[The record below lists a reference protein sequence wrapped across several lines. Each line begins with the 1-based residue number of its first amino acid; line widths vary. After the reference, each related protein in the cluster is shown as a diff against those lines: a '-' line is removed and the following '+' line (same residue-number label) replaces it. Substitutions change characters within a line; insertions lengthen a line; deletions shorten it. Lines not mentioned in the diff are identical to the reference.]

1 MSVAVVRYNAGN
13 VKSVVNAL
21 ERIGANYRVTD
32 DAQELQSADRVIFP
46 GVGSANSAM
55 EYLRASGLDRTLT
68 SLASPVLGICLGMQ
82 LLCTRSEEGSTECL
96 GIISGEV
103 KRFIQPE
110 KVPHTGWSR
119 VMSLNHPI
127 FEGIP
132 AGSYFYFV
140 HSYHLT
146 NLNTEVKYSHCL
158 YGDEKVIAAL
168 EYQNI
173 YGTQFHP
180 EKSQNSG
187 LRLLKAFCLSVD
199 KEASK

>member
-68 SLASPVLGICLGMQ
+68 SLTSPVLGICLGMQ
-82 LLCTRSEEGSTECL
+82 LLCIRSEEGSTECL

-119 VMSLNHPI
+119 VISLNHPI

-140 HSYHLT
+140 HSYRLERCNET
-146 NLNTEVKYSHCL
+146 
-158 YGDEKVIAAL
+158 IATCTYVESFSAAAAR
-168 EYQNI
+168 ENFV
-173 YGTQFHP
+173 GVQFHP
-180 EKSQNSG
+180 EKSADAG
-187 LRLLKAFCLSVD
+187 ERLLRNFMEWKV
-199 KEASK
+199 